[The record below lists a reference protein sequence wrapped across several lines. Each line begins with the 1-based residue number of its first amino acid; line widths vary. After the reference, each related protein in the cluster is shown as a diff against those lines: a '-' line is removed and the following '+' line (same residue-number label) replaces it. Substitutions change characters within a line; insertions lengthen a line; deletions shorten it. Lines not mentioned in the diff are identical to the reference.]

1 MEQQHSHGKYILSL
15 ALLVAVSVSVLIIFK
30 SYLHF
35 QEPAFVQEVKSQ
47 GLVEAVLQENV
58 GLSFAFVAVT
68 GLLDGVNPCSIHLML
83 LLVGYI
89 LLFVKD
95 RKKATRIGFTF
106 IITIFFTYFIF
117 GAALSASIMSI
128 ISNPNFPLIKTWLTY
143 FFAGLLTV
151 SALINI
157 KDSIFSK
164 HTTLD
169 LEGWQSSFITKHL
182 TGIHH
187 FSTVIL
193 AFISTL
199 FLLPCSLPLYLG
211 SIHIISSTFGLWS
224 TIFYVFIYSLMFV
237 IPLFLVV
244 SVLLRAEQYLKV
256 EDFEADKFRK
266 LRFLES
272 IVQLIIA
279 GVLVFF

>member
-1 MEQQHSHGKYILSL
+1 MEQQHSHGKYIL
-15 ALLVAVSVSVLIIFK
+15 LLTLLIAVAISVLVIFK
-30 SYLHF
+30 SFLHF
-35 QEPAFVQEVKSQ
+35 QEPAFVQEVKSL
-47 GLVEAVLQENV
+47 GLAEAVLQENA

-83 LLVGYI
+83 LLVGYM

-95 RKKATRIGFTF
+95 RKVATRIGFTF
-106 IITIFFTYFIF
+106 ILTIFVTYFIF
-117 GAALSASIMSI
+117 GAILSTSIMSI
-128 ISNPNFPLIKTWLTY
+128 IANPNFPLFKTWVTY
-143 FFAGLLTV
+143 FFAALLTV

-157 KDSIFSK
+157 KDSIFVK

-169 LEGWQSSFITKHL
+169 LEGWQASFITKHL
-182 TGIHH
+182 TSIHH
-187 FSTVIL
+187 INTVVL

-211 SIHIISSTFGLWS
+211 SIHIITSTFGLGS
-224 TIFYVFIYSLMFV
+224 TLFYVFIYSLMFV
-237 IPLFLVV
+237 VPLFLVV

-256 EDFEADKFRK
+256 EDFEPDKFRK

-272 IVQLIIA
+272 LVQLIIA
-279 GVLVFF
+279 AVLVLF

>member
-1 MEQQHSHGKYILSL
+1 MEQQHSHTKYIFLL
-15 ALLVAVSVSVLIIFK
+15 TLLVVVSVSVLVIFK
-30 SYLHF
+30 SFLHF
-35 QEPAFVQEVKSQ
+35 QEPAFIQEVKNQ
-47 GLVEAVLQENV
+47 GLVEAVLQENA
-58 GLSFAFVAVT
+58 GLSFAFVAVI

-106 IITIFFTYFIF
+106 ISTIFVTYFIF
-117 GAALSASIMSI
+117 GAVFSSSI
-128 ISNPNFPLIKTWLTY
+128 ISLMSDPNFPLIKIWVTY
-143 FFAGLLTV
+143 FFAALLAV
-151 SALINI
+151 SGLINM
-157 KDSIFSK
+157 KDAIFSK

-169 LEGWQSSFITKHL
+169 LEGWQSNFITRNL

-187 FSTVIL
+187 LSTIVL

-211 SIHIISSTFGLWS
+211 SIHIISSTFGIGS
-224 TIFYVFIYSLMFV
+224 TIFYIFIYSLMFV
-237 IPLFLVV
+237 VPLFLVV

-279 GVLVFF
+279 GVLLLF